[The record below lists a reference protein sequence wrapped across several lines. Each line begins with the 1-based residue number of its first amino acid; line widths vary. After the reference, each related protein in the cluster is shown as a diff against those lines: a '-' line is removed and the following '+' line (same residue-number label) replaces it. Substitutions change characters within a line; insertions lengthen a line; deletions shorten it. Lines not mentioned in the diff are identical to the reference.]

1 MYELGTANTNELDI
15 QGMTNRLNH
24 RNTVALTGAGISV
37 ASGLP
42 LGNEAVNGIPLNAL
56 FLLDTW
62 LQRPSHAYDAYRSIL
77 SRWRQ
82 ASPNAAHRVLAA
94 HQIRIITQNI
104 DGLHRDAGSRD
115 VIELHGNL
123 RELVCLT
130 CESVFSSD
138 LALQQR
144 IPSCPTCGKQ
154 LFPGFIMEGY
164 PVRHIARAV
173 EWVAAAEYLLVI
185 GTQLAMDPV
194 RRLREIARERGAD
207 VFWVSEK
214 AEYWLP
220 ALFGEG
226 IQS

>member
-1 MYELGTANTNELDI
+1 MYELGAANTNELDV
-15 QGMTNRLNH
+15 QGLTNRLNH

-56 FLLDTW
+56 FLFDTW
-62 LQRPSHAYDAYRSIL
+62 TQRPNQAYDAYRSIL

-138 LALQQR
+138 LALQHS

-154 LFPGFIMEGY
+154 LFPGFIMEGH

-207 VFWVSEK
+207 VFWISDK
-214 AEYWLP
+214 AEHWLP
-220 ALFGEG
+220 VLFGETTH
-226 IQS
+226 S